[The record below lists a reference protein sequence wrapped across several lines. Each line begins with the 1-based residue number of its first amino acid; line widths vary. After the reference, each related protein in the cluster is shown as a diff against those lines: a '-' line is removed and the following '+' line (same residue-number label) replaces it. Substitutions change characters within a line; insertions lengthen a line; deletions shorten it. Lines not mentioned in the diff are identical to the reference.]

1 MNARVWYERSLS
13 CARIANTTFHSFVS
27 HTWAC
32 YICMKF
38 HPPNFFFFFFF
49 FLVSEQETLL
59 YVPVVISKL
68 RQV

>member
-32 YICMKF
+32 YICIKF
-38 HPPNFFFFFFF
+38 HPPNFFFFFF